1 MIDSAVELVGAII
14 VLIIGGMIIGAL
26 LGVL

>member
-1 MIDSAVELVGAII
+1 MIDSAIELVGAII
-14 VLIIGGMIIGAL
+14 ILIIGGMIIGAL